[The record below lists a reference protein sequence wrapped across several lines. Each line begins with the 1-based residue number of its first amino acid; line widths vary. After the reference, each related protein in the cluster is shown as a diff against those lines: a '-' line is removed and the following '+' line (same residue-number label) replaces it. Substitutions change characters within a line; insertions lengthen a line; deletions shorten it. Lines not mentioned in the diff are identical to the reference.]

1 MMHSSAAN
9 IWDFG
14 NSLQKICQGQ
24 HLGKNKNVRYQWIQ
38 SCEKKKYLSHK
49 VHHCKYSNATFM
61 HIKNIWGEYS
71 I

>member
-1 MMHSSAAN
+1 VLPIFEILGTLYKRFVKVSILA
-9 IWDFG
+9 
-14 NSLQKICQGQ
+14 KIRMYVTSEFN
-24 HLGKNKNVRYQWIQ
+24 LV
-38 SCEKKKYLSHK
+38 KKKYLSHK